1 MRRREFIAGLGSAA
15 VWPVVARAQ
24 QPKLPLVGLL
34 SNGSDIN
41 PQFLTSFREGLGSL
55 GFVEDH
61 TVAVDYRWADS
72 QNDRLPAL
80 AADLVRRQVA
90 VIVTIGA
97 QTVHAAK
104 AATTSIPIVFQV
116 GGNPVEDGIV
126 SSLNRPGGNITGI
139 TRFNLEVAAK
149 LVEFMHEL
157 LPTARTLAFL
167 TNPTNP
173 GTADPETRA
182 LEGAAGTFGVR
193 LLTVHMTEAA
203 EIEDIFASLGK
214 RGVSGLIVSGDS
226 LFGILRNEL
235 FALAEKYKMPAIYHY
250 PEYAQA
256 GGLIAYG
263 ASSTSIARTLG
274 IYAGRILRGEKPVD
288 LPVQQAAK
296 IELTI
301 NLKTAKALGLLVP
314 SSILV
319 RADEVIE

>member
-1 MRRREFIAGLGSAA
+1 MNRREFIAGLGAA
-15 VWPVVARAQ
+15 AWPLVASAQ
-24 QPKLPLVGLL
+24 QPKLPSVGYL
-34 SNGSDIN
+34 SNSANIN
-41 PQFLTSFREGLGSL
+41 PQILVSFREGLGSL
-55 GFVEDH
+55 GFVEDRS
-61 TVAVDYRWADS
+61 VAVDYRWADS
-72 QNDRLPAL
+72 QNDLLPAL

-90 VIVTIGA
+90 VIVTIGT
-97 QTVHAAK
+97 QSVHAAK
-104 AATTSIPIVFQV
+104 AVTTSIPIVFQV
-116 GGNPVEDGIV
+116 GGDPVEDGFV
-126 SSLNRPGGNITGI
+126 PSLNRPGGNITGI

-157 LPTARTLAFL
+157 LPTAGTLAFL
-167 TNPTNP
+167 TNPTNT
-173 GTADPETRA
+173 GTAAPETRA
-182 LEGAAGTFGVR
+182 LEGAAGTVGVR
-193 LLTVHMTEAA
+193 LLPLHMTEAA
-203 EIEDIFASLGK
+203 EIEDIFASLGG

-226 LFGILRNEL
+226 LFTALRNKL
-235 FALAEKYKMPAIYHY
+235 FTLAEKYKMPAIYHY

-301 NLKTAKALGLLVP
+301 NLKTAKALGLVVP

>member
-1 MRRREFIAGLGSAA
+1 
-15 VWPVVARAQ
+15 
-24 QPKLPLVGLL
+24 
-34 SNGSDIN
+34 
-41 PQFLTSFREGLGSL
+41 
-55 GFVEDH
+55 
-61 TVAVDYRWADS
+61 VDYRWADS
-72 QNDRLPAL
+72 QNDLLPAL

-90 VIVTIGA
+90 VIVTIGT
-97 QTVHAAK
+97 QSVHAAK
-104 AATTSIPIVFQV
+104 AVTTSIPIVFQV
-116 GGNPVEDGIV
+116 GGNPVEDWIV

-157 LPTARTLAFL
+157 LPTAGTLAFL
-167 TNPTNP
+167 RNPTNP

-214 RGVSGLIVSGDS
+214 RGVSDLIVSGDS
-226 LFGILRNEL
+226 LFGILRNKL

-301 NLKTAKALGLLVP
+301 NLKTAKALGLVVP